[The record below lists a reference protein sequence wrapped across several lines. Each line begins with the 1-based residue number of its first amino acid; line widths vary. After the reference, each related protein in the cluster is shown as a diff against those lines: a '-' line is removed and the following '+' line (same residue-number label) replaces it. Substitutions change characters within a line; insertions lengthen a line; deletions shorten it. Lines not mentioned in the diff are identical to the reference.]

1 MDAPSQSQNIW
12 PTICPIFRICMDW
25 NWHNCHQRD
34 QTNFIQQPIRR
45 IQSTSQILRGTQGV
59 LRRRRRKDW
68 RSQRDKK
75 HLKTMAHRINWPGLM
90 VTWEIRNPAGFWH
103 GSSPY
108 MHSWVA
114 LCPCGNLN
122 GESWNYPRFFCLL
135 MVFLS
140 PAGLPCPALMSWYA
154 PSHIVSYYV
163 LLSDILGW
171 PSLFWVDGGS

>member
-1 MDAPSQSQNIW
+1 MQS
-12 PTICPIFRICMDW
+12 PTAKYQLELMGFCGGEAGR
-25 NWHNCHQRD
+25 
-34 QTNFIQQPIRR
+34 T
-45 IQSTSQILRGTQGV
+45 RGSRAVRNTPWEQ
-59 LRRRRRKDW
+59 
-68 RSQRDKK
+68 
-75 HLKTMAHRINWPGLM
+75 AHRINWPGLM